1 MEHYLA
7 TKKNTTLPFGTT
19 WMDLE
24 GTILS
29 DISQTQKG
37 KYCTISLK
45 RKSKQTGVPVVAQQ

>member
-29 DISQTQKG
+29 DMSDTE
-37 KYCTISLK
+37 
-45 RKSKQTGVPVVAQQ
+45 KQILYNLSET